1 MTGPKPHGSDD
12 TASIDDLCVRP
23 DEPRPMP
30 TEPQVAPLYTAAVYR
45 CASPDQ
51 ADAMLAGREAG
62 YVYSRDRHPNGDL
75 LAERIAA
82 LHGAAR
88 AIVCGSGMGALSAVA
103 LAVLRSG
110 DHVVVGDQLYGRTY
124 GLFEGELSRFGVA
137 ATRVDACD
145 KAAVERAIRAETKL
159 VVVETITNPLVRVV
173 DIRALADLTHGRGAR
188 LLVDNTFASPALCRP
203 LALGAD
209 WVMES
214 LTKIMNGHSDVLLGA
229 VCGPAPGWE
238 RIPSVVATYGLSA
251 PPFDCWMAARGIGT
265 LAIRAERASAN
276 ALAAAR
282 YLAEQKAC
290 EAVYYPGL
298 PTHPDHD
305 LARRQFGNR
314 GVAGSE
320 YLFGS
325 MLAFTLRGGRA
336 AAERFIGAAKQI
348 PFCPSL
354 GDLSTTLSHPESTSH
369 RGLTSEQR
377 AALEIT
383 GGTIRLSV
391 GIESPEHVVAALAEG
406 FAGGT

>member
-1 MTGPKPHGSDD
+1 MTGSNSEGPDRA
-12 TASIDDLCVRP
+12 ASIDDVCVRP
-23 DEPRPMP
+23 DVYPPMP

-45 CASPDQ
+45 CASPGQ
-51 ADAMLAGREAG
+51 ADAMLAGRESG

-82 LHGAAR
+82 LHGAER
-88 AIVCGSGMGALSAVA
+88 AIVCGSGMGALAAVG

-110 DHVVVGDQLYGRTY
+110 DHVVIGDQMYGRTF
-124 GLFEGELSRFGVA
+124 GLFETELSRFGVTT
-137 ATRVDACD
+137 TRVDACD
-145 KAAVERAIRAETKL
+145 APAVERAIRAETKL

-173 DIRALADLTHGRGAR
+173 DIRGLAEKVHARGAK

-229 VCGPAPGWE
+229 VCGPAAGWE

-251 PPFDCWMAARGIGT
+251 PPFECWLAARGIGT
-265 LAIRAERASAN
+265 LALRAERASAN
-276 ALAAAR
+276 ALAAAKF
-282 YLAEQKAC
+282 LAGRSEC
-290 EAVYYPGL
+290 EAVCYPGL
-298 PTHPDHD
+298 PTHPDHGP
-305 LARRQFGNR
+305 AARQF
-314 GVAGSE
+314 AGGTGRSSSP
-320 YLFGS
+320 LFGS

-336 AAERFIGAAKQI
+336 AAERFIRGAKQI

-369 RGLTSEQR
+369 RGLTPEQR
-377 AALEIT
+377 AALGIS

-391 GIESPEHVVAALAEG
+391 GVESPDHVIAALAEG
-406 FAGGT
+406 LAAG